1 MGTTPIPMKPN
12 IMMAT
17 VKTSTTVLTV
27 TMSTHVIMVIMN
39 TISGELMKN
48 CKQYMTILMHIIL
61 LCLTRKR
68 STGSR
73 FYD

>member
-17 VKTSTTVLTV
+17 VRTSTTVLTV

-39 TISGELMKN
+39 TIAGASVKLMKN
-48 CKQYMTILMHIIL
+48 CRPILIQFMMM
-61 LCLTRKR
+61 CLTRKR